1 MSRRPS
7 LPATNEIF
15 LMAAKAAA
23 LVLGRCQAGQTLQQ
37 AGPSRTLTLTLTLT
51 LPNLTLTPT

>member
-51 LPNLTLTPT
+51 RP

>member
-1 MSRRPS
+1 
-7 LPATNEIF
+7 
-15 LMAAKAAA
+15 MAAKAAA

-51 LPNLTLTPT
+51 LPLSLSLSLSLSPTLSLTRPRRA